1 MSKHSHWANIKR
13 AKGSADRAKAIVGS
27 KMLKV
32 VASAAKQG
40 GDPAM
45 NFKLRIAMDTA
56 KRAGVTK
63 DAIERAVAKA
73 SGVGA
78 DAEQLEP
85 LLYEAYGAGGVAILI
100 DCLATNRNKVVAEIK
115 HELAVGYGTL
125 AASGAVQWMFNRKGV
140 LRVPRPQDD
149 AFELLAIDAGA
160 DDVVYEEEGYTIY
173 TKPEDLEKVKDQI
186 VSKRRNEK
194 TQGNATISSPRD
206 DENGNSSLRD
216 ELEFAGF
223 QWIPKDRIPVPD
235 EARAKLD
242 ELVEAL
248 ENLEDVSEVFT
259 NAE

>member
-1 MSKHSHWANIKR
+1 MSKHSHWAKIKR
-13 AKGSADRAKAIVGS
+13 AKGSADRQKAIVGS
-27 KMLKV
+27 KMLKLV
-32 VASAAKQG
+32 SSAAKQGG

-45 NFKLRIAMDTA
+45 NFKLRLVVDTA
-56 KRAGVTK
+56 KHSGVTK
-63 DAIERAVAKA
+63 DAIDRAIAKA
-73 SGVGA
+73 TGA
-78 DAEQLEP
+78 GAGAEQLEP

-115 HELAVGYGTL
+115 HELAVGHGTL

-140 LRVPRPQDD
+140 LRVPRTQDD

-173 TKPEDLEKVKDQI
+173 TKPEDLEKVKNAISAEGGSASGGGDQ
-186 VSKRRNEK
+186 S
-194 TQGNATISSPRD
+194 D
-206 DENGNSSLRD
+206 
-216 ELEFAGF
+216 FAGF

-235 EARAKLD
+235 DAHAKLD
-242 ELVEAL
+242 ELIEAI